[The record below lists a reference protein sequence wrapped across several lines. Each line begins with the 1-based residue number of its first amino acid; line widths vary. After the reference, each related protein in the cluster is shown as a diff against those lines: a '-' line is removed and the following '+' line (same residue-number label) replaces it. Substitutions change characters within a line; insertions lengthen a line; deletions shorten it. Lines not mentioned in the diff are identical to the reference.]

1 MGDTTKEVP
10 VFNKRNLV
18 MMFCQMAFGLSFY
31 GVMIVLTP
39 FFLEEL
45 QYSEADTLMVIG
57 AFGAVGTLFSIAGGV
72 IGDRLLGEYRSL
84 VVGYI

>member
-1 MGDTTKEVP
+1 
-10 VFNKRNLV
+10 
-18 MMFCQMAFGLSFY
+18 MMFCQMGFGFSFY

-39 FFLEEL
+39 FFLEKL

-72 IGDRLLGEYRSL
+72 IGDKFLGRTAPWWWAMSPL
-84 VVGYI
+84 PWVMCCL